1 MRFGRRSLMKVLIP
15 AFRYFLTCKYANLYI
30 RIKTETNN
38 NKLVDQ
44 YVNYFIFFFLILTF
58 YRVDKNADGRI
69 AEAEVKEVIFR
80 TCIYLAF

>member
-15 AFRYFLTCKYANLYI
+15 AFRYFLTCKYANFYI

-44 YVNYFIFFFLILTF
+44 YVNYFILFFSYFNFL
-58 YRVDKNADGRI
+58 
-69 AEAEVKEVIFR
+69 
-80 TCIYLAF
+80 